1 MLETTWW
8 TNPEDLDPDQQEVV
22 SLDIDGNHLVLGPP
36 GSGKTNLLILRAAH
50 LYSAGLRNIAVL
62 TFGRVLREFLVA
74 GADNYTFPAN
84 RVQTYV
90 RWAIELLAENGIRLD
105 GQKPFNQ
112 LRPILLD
119 NLQKLANKAS
129 PENRL
134 DCILLG
140 ESQDYTIEEI
150 NVMRQ
155 FSERLFAVGDDRQRI
170 YEPVGSIEALKLII
184 PSAKTLKYH
193 YRNGIKICRV
203 ADGIRGLLDCPDGLE
218 ATSNYDETAY
228 PSTVISQGGLPISE
242 QVSAAVPTISTQL
255 RAYPDGIIGVLC
267 PRHKELN
274 PVWEAL
280 SSSTL
285 ADDIQ
290 LQRHAD
296 GYDAFHAD
304 RRVIVTTT
312 HGAKG
317 LEFRALHLMAM
328 DTIARFREKQRNMS
342 YTAVTRAKTSLTIYH
357 AGPLPGYLEK
367 GLGGA
372 QGSIVQPPKLGD
384 LFKKR

>member
-22 SLDIDGNHLVLGPP
+22 SLDIDGDHLILGPP

-50 LYSAGLRNIAVL
+50 LYGAGLRNIAVL

-90 RWAIELLAENGIRLD
+90 RWASELLAGNGISVESH
-105 GQKPFNQ
+105 KSFAQ
-112 LRPILLD
+112 LRPILFDQLSE
-119 NLQKLANKAS
+119 LAKKAA

-134 DCILLG
+134 DCILLD
-140 ESQDYTIEEI
+140 ESQDYTADEI
-150 NVMRQ
+150 NVIRKYT
-155 FSERLFAVGDDRQRI
+155 ERIFAVGDDRQRI
-170 YEPVGSIEALKLII
+170 YEAVGSIDALKAAI
-184 PSAKTLKYH
+184 PSTKILKFH

-203 ADGIRGLLDCPDGLE
+203 ADGVRGLLDCPDGLE
-218 ATSNYDETAY
+218 ATSNYDEAAY
-228 PSTVISQGGLPISE
+228 PSTVVSLGDLSIRD
-242 QVSAAVPTISTQL
+242 QVEAAVPTISTQL

-280 SSSTL
+280 SSSSL

-317 LEFRALHLMAM
+317 LEFRALHLMGM
-328 DTIARFREKQRNMS
+328 DKVAKFRQKQRNMT

-367 GLGGA
+367 GLEGA
-372 QGSIVQPPKLGD
+372 KGTIIQPPKLSD